1 MNIGVYQ
8 GNSQVGAPTNDVSN
22 TSYNNPGAL
31 ALAKETGNTGAIMA
45 KGILSYKDQVD
56 AAKVMQANVFYN
68 DEMAKLRTK
77 LMQDKEGNALDITQ
91 RYADG
96 RQDVLSKVDEKY
108 GDVTRYGKTAQAFQ
122 TMAEKDWTEQ
132 RTYMEKYQANETE
145 KYLDTTLGNSLIQTQ
160 NNMASSNYDTKSI
173 DSQFNRAD
181 VLVRSRYYNYGQ
193 ERITAE
199 QNKIKNTL
207 ASGLITGAIQANDYT
222 NADLMLKTY
231 GNYLTQDKKQPLE
244 KMINEQIKINK
255 EQSSLSSLYDKYSKN
270 GDLEGFLKA
279 VENTN
284 FNPITKIGGSG
295 NYGEADIAISGTAG
309 EISEKLQPSLKKL
322 GGVFQSLNI
331 PGAEI
336 TAANDDF
343 HKGYSSDHNTG
354 DAMDIGWDG
363 ALDDD
368 QIAQLKQRLHEIG
381 FKTTSFERKGQ
392 VNANGTVATGDHLHV
407 SGYEPGSGSEA
418 TETQA
423 PVSPADQE
431 KQKSV
436 AYTYWRQQE
445 SIKKNITNRLVEQ
458 GTLALE
464 KAINSGTMDAA
475 SLLSIAKQQSIDGT
489 GNVNNDAQT
498 SLVYKANAM
507 AKRALSSNSGS
518 AIGTAA
524 IKEAMLPIL
533 ADGGMN
539 RTTVKDYCARL
550 GFGPNDPFTK
560 KILAANENFVYGDV
574 DMDKVKNMCLSK
586 GIKET
591 TYNQCLGL
599 VTNYMAGERAAKH
612 TLSETDVANF
622 ILSTAVE
629 NVNYNVTQDGWFGT
643 KKQVQKSVPR
653 YKLFNATGIY
663 AYDPDTG
670 EASYEGRTDNVI
682 RNGEWIDENV
692 GGEGE

>member
-1 MNIGVYQ
+1 MVECEVKKMNIGVYQ
-8 GNSQVGAPTNDVSN
+8 GNSQVGAPANDVSN

-145 KYLDTTLGNSLIQTQ
+145 KYLDTTLSNSLIQTQ

-181 VLVRSRYYNYGQ
+181 VLVRSRYFNYGQ

-222 NADLMLKTY
+222 NADLMMKTY

-255 EQSSLSSLYDKYSKN
+255 EQSSFSSLYEQYAKN
-270 GDLEGFLKA
+270 GDLDGYLKA
-279 VENTN
+279 AASMN
-284 FNPITKIGGSG
+284 FNPASSNTGSITTAAA
-295 NYGEADIAISGTAG
+295 ADIGNGYGVNTCTT
-309 EISEKLQPSLKKL
+309 EVNKWLQ
-322 GGVFQSLNI
+322 
-331 PGAEI
+331 
-336 TAANDDF
+336 AA
-343 HKGYSSDHNTG
+343 
-354 DAMDIGWDG
+354 
-363 ALDDD
+363 
-368 QIAQLKQRLHEIG
+368 
-381 FKTTSFERKGQ
+381 
-392 VNANGTVATGDHLHV
+392 
-407 SGYEPGSGSEA
+407 GYEPINLDAEKAFNSEKIIKDRGQLRDGDIVYWDSHGDGTPWHTGIYNAKTGNVIQSGTHGVSELSLDFY
-418 TETQA
+418 TMLGFSHPRGGKETQA

-431 KQKSV
+431 KQKTKAL
-436 AYTYWRQQE
+436 AYWNQQE
-445 SIKKNITNRLVEQ
+445 SIKKNITSRLVEK
-458 GTLALE
+458 GNLALE
-464 KAINSGTMDAA
+464 SAINSGVTDAA
-475 SLLSIAKQQSIDGT
+475 SLQAIANQYSVDGS
-489 GNVNNDAQT
+489 GNVNSDANT
-498 SLVYKANAM
+498 KLMFNANAM
-507 AKRALSSNSGS
+507 AKRALSGSGRSSGS
-518 AIGTAA
+518 ATTGTSA
-524 IKEAMLPIL
+524 IKDAMLPIL
-533 ADGGMN
+533 ADGSMN
-539 RTTVKDYCARL
+539 TRTVKDYCARL
-550 GFGPNDPFTK
+550 GFGENDPFTK
-560 KILAANENFVYGDV
+560 KMVDANDTFVYGDV
-574 DMDKVKNMCLSK
+574 DMEKVKNICLNN
-586 GIKET
+586 GIKES
-591 TYNQCLGL
+591 TYNKCLGI
-599 VTNYMAGERAAKH
+599 VKNYMSGERAAGH

-622 ILSTAVE
+622 VRSTAVE
-629 NVNYNVTQDGWFGT
+629 NVGYNVTENGWFGT

-653 YKLFNATGIY
+653 YKLYNATGIY
-663 AYDPDTG
+663 AYDSETG
-670 EASYEGRTDNVI
+670 EAAYEGRTDNVI